1 MKIKETELF
10 EPVKKLLI
18 EELGCSQVYGEIS
31 NYDVVG
37 LKGPADVIVEMK
49 TTLNFKVIEQAIYA
63 RTSGHY
69 IYIAVP
75 YTKTSH
81 HFVYSEFL
89 DPYGIGLIYVREN
102 TISEKTWNEYYT
114 EDGAYEKYIASIQHP
129 AKFNHFALKCS
140 LRKVDK
146 KYTLRG
152 QIKEWSHRNIGGS
165 KGGET
170 VTGYSVMIEQVK
182 EYLVNKGWVSIDD
195 IIDSVPIVNDH
206 YANPKAS
213 LRATLNEKWNQHWV
227 EKKREGRQFLYR
239 AKRAGDQ

>member
-1 MKIKETELF
+1 MKETELF
-10 EPVKKLLI
+10 EPVKTLLI

-37 LKGPADVIVEMK
+37 LRGPADVIVEMK
-49 TTLNFKVIEQAIYA
+49 TTLNFKVIEQAMYA

-102 TISEKTWNEYYT
+102 HISSEHWNKYYS
-114 EDGAYEKYIASIQHP
+114 EDGEYQKYVASIQHQ
-129 AKFNHFALKCS
+129 AKFNHLAVKCS

-152 QIKEWSHRNIGGS
+152 QIKEWSHLNVGGS

-170 VTGYSVMIEQVK
+170 VTGYSVMIDKVK
-182 EYLVNKGWVSIDD
+182 EYLSNNGWSTIEE
-195 IIDSVPIVNDH
+195 ILENVPAARNH

-213 LRATLNEKWNQHWV
+213 LRATLAEKWNEYWV
-227 EKKREGRQFLYR
+227 ERKRGENRTYLYNVKEGE
-239 AKRAGDQ
+239 K